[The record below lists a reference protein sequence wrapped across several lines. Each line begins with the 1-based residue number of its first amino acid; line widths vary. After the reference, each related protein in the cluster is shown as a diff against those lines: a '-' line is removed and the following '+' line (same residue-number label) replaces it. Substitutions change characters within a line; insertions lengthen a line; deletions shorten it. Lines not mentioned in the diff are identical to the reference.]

1 MLSSTGLCLATR
13 DANADSDAD
22 SDADAN
28 RVYDISDDDAGA
40 APYLG
45 VPVCLPGVLEAEAF
59 DVGGLGLGY
68 GETQPE

>member
-1 MLSSTGLCLATR
+1 TLTVY
-13 DANADSDAD
+13 NA
-22 SDADAN
+22 DADAN

-45 VPVCLPGVLEAEAF
+45 VPACLPGVLEAEAF